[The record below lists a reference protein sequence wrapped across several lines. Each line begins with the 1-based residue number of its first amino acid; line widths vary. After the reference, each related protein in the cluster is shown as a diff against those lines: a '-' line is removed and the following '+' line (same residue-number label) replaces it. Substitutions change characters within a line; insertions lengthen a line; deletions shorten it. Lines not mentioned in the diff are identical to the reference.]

1 MVLSLLDL
9 LGQVQAI
16 TGGKYGLSDL
26 LSDDFINEKTDF
38 ASVQQLLKELP
49 IDVNNVADV
58 QQLSESD
65 LNTFVQEHSDYAT
78 WKELLAE
85 AMRFLDNQQ
94 H

>member
-26 LSDDFINEKTDF
+26 LSEDFIREKTDF
-38 ASVQQLLKELP
+38 ASVEQLLKELP
-49 IDVNNVADV
+49 IDVSNVADV

-65 LNTFVQEHSDYAT
+65 LNIFVKEHSCYDT

-85 AMRFLDNQQ
+85 AMHFLDNQQ

>member
-26 LSDDFINEKTDF
+26 LSEDFIREKTDF
-38 ASVQQLLKELP
+38 ASVVQLLKELP
-49 IDVNNVADV
+49 IDVSNVADV

-65 LNTFVQEHSDYAT
+65 LNVFVKEHSCYDT

-85 AMRFLDNQQ
+85 AMHFLDNQQ

>member
-26 LSDDFINEKTDF
+26 LSEDFIREKTDF
-38 ASVQQLLKELP
+38 ASVEQLLKELP
-49 IDVNNVADV
+49 IDVSNVADV

-65 LNTFVQEHSDYAT
+65 LNVFVKEHSCYDT

-85 AMRFLDNQQ
+85 AMHFLDNQQ

>member
-1 MVLSLLDL
+1 MVLILLDL

-26 LSDDFINEKTDF
+26 LSEDFIREKTDF
-38 ASVQQLLKELP
+38 ASVEQLLKELP
-49 IDVNNVADV
+49 IDVSNVADV

-65 LNTFVQEHSDYAT
+65 LNVFVKEHSCYDT

-85 AMRFLDNQQ
+85 AMHFLDNQQ

>member
-1 MVLSLLDL
+1 MSLLDL

-26 LSDDFINEKTDF
+26 LSEDFIREKTDF
-38 ASVQQLLKELP
+38 ASVEQLLKELP
-49 IDVNNVADV
+49 IDVSNVADV

-65 LNTFVQEHSDYAT
+65 LNVFVKEHSCYDT

-85 AMRFLDNQQ
+85 AMHFLDNQQ